1 MIVASFKLKRQI
13 SYFILQIYVP
23 CILVVLLSWVGFYL
37 DREDTLDRVS
47 LGNQLIL
54 YLFCFLINIV
64 PFFFSRDDCVNNGL
78 INNGK

>member
-1 MIVASFKLKRQI
+1 MIIATFKLKRQI

-47 LGNQLIL
+47 LGI
-54 YLFCFLINIV
+54 
-64 PFFFSRDDCVNNGL
+64 
-78 INNGK
+78 